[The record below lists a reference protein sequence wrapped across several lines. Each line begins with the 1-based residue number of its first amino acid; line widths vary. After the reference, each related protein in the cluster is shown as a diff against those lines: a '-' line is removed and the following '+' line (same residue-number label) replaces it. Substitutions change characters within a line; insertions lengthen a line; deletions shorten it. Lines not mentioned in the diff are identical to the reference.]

1 MHPRYPGL
9 GCLIRGI
16 CHYTLIH
23 SFHITY
29 RYIDPFR
36 HNFENCLIHD
46 LSLRAAWASL
56 WLYDRL
62 KEPWETNKFSMI
74 QCIHM

>member
-9 GCLIRGI
+9 GCLILGI
-16 CHYTLIH
+16 CHYTLIR

-29 RYIDPFR
+29 RYIDPFP

-46 LSLRAAWASL
+46 LSLRAGWASL
-56 WLYDRL
+56 WLFDQL
-62 KEPWETNKFSMI
+62 KEP
-74 QCIHM
+74 